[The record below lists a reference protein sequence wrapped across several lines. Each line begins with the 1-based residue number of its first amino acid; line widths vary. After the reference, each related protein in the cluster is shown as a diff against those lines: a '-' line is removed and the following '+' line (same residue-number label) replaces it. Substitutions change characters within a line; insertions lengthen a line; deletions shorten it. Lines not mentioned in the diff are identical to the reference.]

1 MQWCNLY
8 AAPLKNVVNKF
19 RIQQAANDLKKYQ
32 RFVTNCNKDEL
43 IKTILLKPINNLHIG
58 ISLKINIIG

>member
-32 RFVTNCNKDEL
+32 RFGTTVTV
-43 IKTILLKPINNLHIG
+43 IKMNLSKPYT
-58 ISLKINIIG
+58 